1 MRTANKVSL
10 LALFVRSVLVNMR
23 GPRVDPSLVAPMAT
37 IKLKGRERKG
47 GLAPV
52 VRLKV
57 EWQQQVKSGGIVSL
71 SANIVSECR
80 GGWNVDFG
88 DGELWYLKTTE
99 FEVI

>member
-1 MRTANKVSL
+1 MI
-10 LALFVRSVLVNMR
+10 

-37 IKLKGRERKG
+37 IKSKGRKRKG

-52 VRLKV
+52 VRLQAGMAATSEK
-57 EWQQQVKSGGIVSL
+57 WGYCTL
-71 SANIVSECR
+71 VSECR

-99 FEVI
+99 FEVM